1 MNARKYINRQS
12 ELFNKKISGF
22 WSFKKSALAALLAF
36 VLHPKPKV
44 RKAAQK
50 AVALLVHSEG
60 VSIVAVEEVAT
71 FVANELKR
79 ATKDQH
85 TLQLLTFLRVV
96 IYMFSSARQ
105 KEICQVCLRLQ
116 VNFWIKFFHFR
127 FFWPVV
133 FIQYFVRV
141 DWKFNVFLSNSEPLS
156 VFKNCS

>member
-1 MNARKYINRQS
+1 M
-12 ELFNKKISGF
+12 
-22 WSFKKSALAALLAF
+22 AALLAF

-96 IYMFSSARQ
+96 IMDSAM
-105 KEICQVCLRLQ
+105 ICPLEGALCQPTQSHMAFLLLVTFLTFIIAKVQ
-116 VNFWIKFFHFR
+116 IDIIKHSY
-127 FFWPVV
+127 PPH
-133 FIQYFVRV
+133 I
-141 DWKFNVFLSNSEPLS
+141 
-156 VFKNCS
+156 